1 MVIFNSY
8 CMLVYQRVLPIL
20 PQLMSD
26 GSPASPPLEHG
37 ASRQRFI
44 LGFDSTA
51 PRSLASGLER
61 TNDEDSR
68 SRCSYLCVY
77 ISVLFWFL
85 HVICLWSCILDI
97 IYEIWYIYIYIFCI
111 PPHTYIY
118 SSLNLCLDIP
128 GTGWFRPHSFR
139 LPGVIRDIPEV
150 SIVAGNS
157 LTNLRQAIFVPRC
170 QEFCCLWVKQWASCE
185 EVLSFI

>member
-8 CMLVYQRVLPIL
+8 VSLPEGT
-20 PQLMSD
+20 SNT
-26 GSPASPPLEHG
+26 SPIEWWKSCISPIG
-37 ASRQRFI
+37 AWCRQRFI

-68 SRCSYLCVY
+68 SKCSYLCVY
-77 ISVLFWFL
+77 ISVLFWCF
-85 HVICLWSCILDI
+85 HVICLWYCIL
-97 IYEIWYIYIYIFCI
+97 YYIYICI
-111 PPHTYIY
+111 LPHTYIN

-128 GTGWFRPHSFR
+128 GMGWFRPHSFR

-170 QEFCCLWVKQWASCE
+170 QESRCLWVKQWASCE